1 MAVGKLTKQ
10 EKSWIAYDVGNSAFV
25 LLSTALIPVY
35 FSSIATGSVVVA
47 WGYAETIAA
56 LVIALTMPVLG
67 SLADLRH
74 MKKKFLVGTVGTG
87 ALACC
92 ALGLTT
98 DAFPFLVIYV
108 VASIMLNSSMVFY
121 DALLVDATNVHL
133 QKAPCWNRTS
143 FRQICSLSPRRMVR
157 CILCFES
164 RSYAQKNRLSITNKR
179 P

>member
-47 WGYAETIAA
+47 WGYAETVAA

-121 DALLVDATNVHL
+121 DALLVDATTDERYDEISSQGYAWGYIGSCIPFIASLAVVL
-133 QKAPCWNRTS
+133 GGGAVSIAPRG
-143 FRQICSLSPRRMVR
+143 
-157 CILCFES
+157 
-164 RSYAQKNRLSITNKR
+164 
-179 P
+179 

>member
-1 MAVGKLTKQ
+1 MIYNCPGVAYRETLSPYQRRDEKHGRWKTDEAGEKLDCIRCGQ
-10 EKSWIAYDVGNSAFV
+10 FGVRA
-25 LLSTALIPVY
+25 STALIPVY

-98 DAFPFLVIYV
+98 DAF
-108 VASIMLNSSMVFY
+108 
-121 DALLVDATNVHL
+121 L
-133 QKAPCWNRTS
+133 QRFVGECNNRRTL
-143 FRQICSLSPRRMVR
+143 R
-157 CILCFES
+157 
-164 RSYAQKNRLSITNKR
+164 
-179 P
+179 